1 MNRPL
6 VYISDANLVAFL
18 HCHGYDDFT
27 PVITKA
33 GRVGFLI
40 PATDELNRL
49 ISEFYGKKDLQVNV
63 RNFIHY
69 RSRIKRL
76 IYLIKTEVITSE
88 KH

>member
-1 MNRPL
+1 MTIYLN
-6 VYISDANLVAFL
+6 DANLVAYL
-18 HCHGYDDFT
+18 HCQGYDDFT
-27 PVITKA
+27 PVMTKA

-40 PATDELNRL
+40 PSSDEINNL

-76 IYLIKTEVITSE
+76 IYSIKNGGN
-88 KH
+88 HQ